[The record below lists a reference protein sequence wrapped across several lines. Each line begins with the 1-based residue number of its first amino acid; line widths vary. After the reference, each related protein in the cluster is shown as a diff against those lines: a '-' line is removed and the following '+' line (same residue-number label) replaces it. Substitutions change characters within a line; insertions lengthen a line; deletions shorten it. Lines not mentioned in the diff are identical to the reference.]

1 MNIFEFLRNDK
12 QVSRYKNTILIKV
25 TATDEKDNNLQ
36 DLQYVYSQYGKDIV
50 PDTVE
55 FLGIYD
61 IKNDIFY
68 VKSSNIARS
77 FITTE
82 EEKIIP
88 IRKLKRSINQQI
100 DNKIMKIVEKELEK
114 DSSSKKLTTFEINF
128 FTSQAINEIVNSFYS
143 DNSKPSSFLLTK
155 IPLNVYDTAKYLVE
169 KDIFL
174 NKKIS
179 EYLTSIVDPLSNSK
193 ETMLDLLILNA
204 KQRKIIERIK
214 QDILVGKAGTEVK
227 ETVDFYYAISKYP
240 AAKSLRNVYRENDK
254 VMVFRAVDPMYIRY
268 YSADISLNIMSDKD
282 ADKFKNLFGNK
293 ELNLKNIDEVTY
305 GRKTIYQKWKGW
317 KSGSELL
324 PLFCISF
331 LFGSK
336 KVAIC
341 YHLSKI
347 SQALPHTP
355 PCQRNI
361 ELQSPNGFLPPVTKV
376 TVGTYHTSIP
386 AAILKCTPITQKI

>member
-155 IPLNVYDTAKYLVE
+155 IPLNVYDTAKYL
-169 KDIFL
+169 
-174 NKKIS
+174 
-179 EYLTSIVDPLSNSK
+179 TSIVDPLSNSK

-240 AAKSLRNVYRENDK
+240 AAKSLRIVYRENDK

-305 GRKTIYQKWKGW
+305 GRKTIYQK
-317 KSGSELL
+317 
-324 PLFCISF
+324 
-331 LFGSK
+331 
-336 KVAIC
+336 
-341 YHLSKI
+341 
-347 SQALPHTP
+347 
-355 PCQRNI
+355 
-361 ELQSPNGFLPPVTKV
+361 
-376 TVGTYHTSIP
+376 
-386 AAILKCTPITQKI
+386 

>member
-155 IPLNVYDTAKYLVE
+155 IPLNVYDTAKYL
-169 KDIFL
+169 
-174 NKKIS
+174 
-179 EYLTSIVDPLSNSK
+179 TSIVDPLSNSK

-240 AAKSLRNVYRENDK
+240 AAKSLRIVYRENDK

>member
-155 IPLNVYDTAKYLVE
+155 IPLNVYDTAKYL
-169 KDIFL
+169 
-174 NKKIS
+174 
-179 EYLTSIVDPLSNSK
+179 TSIVDPLSNSK

-214 QDILVGKAGTEVK
+214 QDILVEKAGTEVK

-240 AAKSLRNVYRENDK
+240 AAKSLRIVYRENDK

-317 KSGSELL
+317 KSGSKLL

-331 LFGSK
+331 LFGSN
-336 KVAIC
+336 
-341 YHLSKI
+341 L
-347 SQALPHTP
+347 LPF
-355 PCQRNI
+355 I
-361 ELQSPNGFLPPVTKV
+361 
-376 TVGTYHTSIP
+376 
-386 AAILKCTPITQKI
+386 

>member
-1 MNIFEFLRNDK
+1 
-12 QVSRYKNTILIKV
+12 
-25 TATDEKDNNLQ
+25 
-36 DLQYVYSQYGKDIV
+36 
-50 PDTVE
+50 
-55 FLGIYD
+55 
-61 IKNDIFY
+61 
-68 VKSSNIARS
+68 
-77 FITTE
+77 
-82 EEKIIP
+82 
-88 IRKLKRSINQQI
+88 
-100 DNKIMKIVEKELEK
+100 MKIVEKELEK

-214 QDILVGKAGTEVK
+214 QDILVEKAGTEVK

-240 AAKSLRNVYRENDK
+240 AAKSLRIVYRENDK

-305 GRKTIYQKWKGW
+305 GRKTIYQK
-317 KSGSELL
+317 
-324 PLFCISF
+324 
-331 LFGSK
+331 
-336 KVAIC
+336 
-341 YHLSKI
+341 
-347 SQALPHTP
+347 
-355 PCQRNI
+355 
-361 ELQSPNGFLPPVTKV
+361 
-376 TVGTYHTSIP
+376 
-386 AAILKCTPITQKI
+386 

>member
-1 MNIFEFLRNDK
+1 
-12 QVSRYKNTILIKV
+12 
-25 TATDEKDNNLQ
+25 
-36 DLQYVYSQYGKDIV
+36 
-50 PDTVE
+50 
-55 FLGIYD
+55 
-61 IKNDIFY
+61 
-68 VKSSNIARS
+68 
-77 FITTE
+77 
-82 EEKIIP
+82 
-88 IRKLKRSINQQI
+88 
-100 DNKIMKIVEKELEK
+100 MKIVEKELEK

-214 QDILVGKAGTEVK
+214 QDILVEKAGTEVK

-240 AAKSLRNVYRENDK
+240 AAKSLRIVYRENDK

-268 YSADISLNIMSDKD
+268 YSTDISLNIMSDKD

-305 GRKTIYQKWKGW
+305 GRKTIYQK
-317 KSGSELL
+317 
-324 PLFCISF
+324 
-331 LFGSK
+331 
-336 KVAIC
+336 
-341 YHLSKI
+341 
-347 SQALPHTP
+347 
-355 PCQRNI
+355 
-361 ELQSPNGFLPPVTKV
+361 
-376 TVGTYHTSIP
+376 
-386 AAILKCTPITQKI
+386 

>member
-214 QDILVGKAGTEVK
+214 QDILVE
-227 ETVDFYYAISKYP
+227 
-240 AAKSLRNVYRENDK
+240 
-254 VMVFRAVDPMYIRY
+254 
-268 YSADISLNIMSDKD
+268 
-282 ADKFKNLFGNK
+282 
-293 ELNLKNIDEVTY
+293 
-305 GRKTIYQKWKGW
+305 
-317 KSGSELL
+317 
-324 PLFCISF
+324 
-331 LFGSK
+331 
-336 KVAIC
+336 
-341 YHLSKI
+341 
-347 SQALPHTP
+347 
-355 PCQRNI
+355 
-361 ELQSPNGFLPPVTKV
+361 
-376 TVGTYHTSIP
+376 
-386 AAILKCTPITQKI
+386 

>member
-240 AAKSLRNVYRENDK
+240 AAKSLRIVYRENDK

>member
-214 QDILVGKAGTEVK
+214 QDILVEKAGTEVK

-240 AAKSLRNVYRENDK
+240 AAKSLRIVYRENDK

-268 YSADISLNIMSDKD
+268 YSTDISLNIMSDKD

-331 LFGSK
+331 LFGSN
-336 KVAIC
+336 
-341 YHLSKI
+341 L
-347 SQALPHTP
+347 LPF
-355 PCQRNI
+355 I
-361 ELQSPNGFLPPVTKV
+361 
-376 TVGTYHTSIP
+376 
-386 AAILKCTPITQKI
+386 

>member
-155 IPLNVYDTAKYLVE
+155 IPLNVYDTAKYL
-169 KDIFL
+169 
-174 NKKIS
+174 
-179 EYLTSIVDPLSNSK
+179 TSIVDPLSNSK

-214 QDILVGKAGTEVK
+214 QDILVEKAGTEVK

-240 AAKSLRNVYRENDK
+240 AAKSLRIVYRENDK

-305 GRKTIYQKWKGW
+305 GRKTIYQK
-317 KSGSELL
+317 
-324 PLFCISF
+324 
-331 LFGSK
+331 
-336 KVAIC
+336 
-341 YHLSKI
+341 
-347 SQALPHTP
+347 
-355 PCQRNI
+355 
-361 ELQSPNGFLPPVTKV
+361 
-376 TVGTYHTSIP
+376 
-386 AAILKCTPITQKI
+386 

>member
-155 IPLNVYDTAKYLVE
+155 IPLNVYDTAKYL
-169 KDIFL
+169 
-174 NKKIS
+174 
-179 EYLTSIVDPLSNSK
+179 TSIVDPLSNSK

-240 AAKSLRNVYRENDK
+240 AAKSLRIVYRENDK

-331 LFGSK
+331 LFGSN
-336 KVAIC
+336 
-341 YHLSKI
+341 L
-347 SQALPHTP
+347 LPF
-355 PCQRNI
+355 I
-361 ELQSPNGFLPPVTKV
+361 
-376 TVGTYHTSIP
+376 
-386 AAILKCTPITQKI
+386 

>member
-1 MNIFEFLRNDK
+1 MKVGINMNIFEFLRNDK

-169 KDIFL
+169 KRMGKNSVL
-174 NKKIS
+174 NKKWLIHK
-179 EYLTSIVDPLSNSK
+179 IVS
-193 ETMLDLLILNA
+193 
-204 KQRKIIERIK
+204 
-214 QDILVGKAGTEVK
+214 
-227 ETVDFYYAISKYP
+227 
-240 AAKSLRNVYRENDK
+240 
-254 VMVFRAVDPMYIRY
+254 
-268 YSADISLNIMSDKD
+268 
-282 ADKFKNLFGNK
+282 
-293 ELNLKNIDEVTY
+293 
-305 GRKTIYQKWKGW
+305 
-317 KSGSELL
+317 
-324 PLFCISF
+324 
-331 LFGSK
+331 
-336 KVAIC
+336 
-341 YHLSKI
+341 
-347 SQALPHTP
+347 
-355 PCQRNI
+355 
-361 ELQSPNGFLPPVTKV
+361 
-376 TVGTYHTSIP
+376 
-386 AAILKCTPITQKI
+386 

>member
-155 IPLNVYDTAKYLVE
+155 IPLNVYDTAKYL
-169 KDIFL
+169 
-174 NKKIS
+174 
-179 EYLTSIVDPLSNSK
+179 TSIVDPLSNSK

-240 AAKSLRNVYRENDK
+240 AAKSLRIVYRENDK

-386 AAILKCTPITQKI
+386 AAILKWTPITQKI

>member
-82 EEKIIP
+82 EDKIIP

-100 DNKIMKIVEKELEK
+100 DNKIMKIVEKELET
-114 DSSSKKLTTFEINF
+114 DSSSKKLTTFEINY
-128 FTSQAINEIVNSFYS
+128 FTAHASNEIVNSFYS

-179 EYLTSIVDPLSNSK
+179 EYLTSIVDPLSTSK

-214 QDILVGKAGTEVK
+214 QDILVEKAGTEVK

-240 AAKSLRNVYRENDK
+240 AAKSLRIVYRENDK

-305 GRKTIYQKWKGW
+305 GRKTIYQK
-317 KSGSELL
+317 
-324 PLFCISF
+324 
-331 LFGSK
+331 
-336 KVAIC
+336 
-341 YHLSKI
+341 
-347 SQALPHTP
+347 
-355 PCQRNI
+355 
-361 ELQSPNGFLPPVTKV
+361 
-376 TVGTYHTSIP
+376 
-386 AAILKCTPITQKI
+386 